1 MNILCGTDFS
11 APAGIA
17 ARAAARLAAGLGAKL
32 HLAHVAQ
39 LPGIRSGGAATV
51 HDLSREEFERRRGML
66 HQQASELRG
75 LGAEVV
81 EHLVEGVPDEEL
93 ERVTRELGAELVVIA
108 PIGDRRPSL
117 WSLGGVAMRVIKS
130 ASVPTLV
137 VREDASVEAWMK
149 GGRTLRVLLGVE
161 PKTPLAAAR
170 ATLERFAGARPVEV
184 VAGHVYARGE
194 RRESPRERYEEE
206 LRDALRKR
214 VGKVAGAAPRLH
226 VLAGWGRVAEHLLEL
241 AAQEAADLVVV
252 GTHRRAGVD
261 RLVHGSVS
269 LDLVGASARNVL
281 TVPILPSSAQSRPVQ
296 REFKRVL
303 VPVDLSE
310 FSPRAVEH
318 AAALLPRGG
327 VLQLLHVATPY
338 VPASLDYGAF
348 VSVPPPSAEET
359 ARLAAEIQSKMLA
372 LAPQDA
378 AARQLEVQVEVV
390 SAFNAV
396 EQVCAAAQ
404 RLGSDA
410 ICIPTHGRSG
420 ISKLVLG
427 SVAEGVIRHAA
438 VPVLVVPPHAP

>member
-17 ARAAARLAAGLGAKL
+17 ARAAARLAAGLGARL

-39 LPGIRSGGAATV
+39 LPGILPGAAATV
-51 HDLSREEFERRRGML
+51 HELSGEEFERRRAL
-66 HQQASELRG
+66 LKREANDLRE
-75 LGAEVV
+75 LGAEVL
-81 EHLVEGVPDEEL
+81 EHLVEGRPDEEL
-93 ERVTRELGAELVVIA
+93 ERLTRELEADLLVIA
-108 PIGDRRPSL
+108 PIGDGRPSV

-130 ASVPTLV
+130 AGVPTLV
-137 VREDASVEAWMK
+137 VREEASLKAWLA
-149 GGRTLRVLLGVE
+149 GGRTLRVLVGVE
-161 PKTPLAAAR
+161 PKTPIATAR
-170 ATLERFAGARPVEV
+170 TTLERLAGARPMEV
-184 VAGHVYARGE
+184 VAGQIYARGE
-194 RRESPRERYEEE
+194 RRDSPRDRYEAE
-206 LRDALRKR
+206 LTEALGKR
-214 VGKVAGAAPRLH
+214 VGKFGGAAPRLH
-226 VLAGWGRVAEHLLEL
+226 LLAGWGRVAEHMLEL
-241 AAQEAADLVVV
+241 AALEAADLIVV

-269 LDLVGASARNVL
+269 LDLIGASARNVL
-281 TVPILPSSAQSRPVQ
+281 TVPIVLSAQDAHPVR

-318 AAALLPRGG
+318 AASLLPRGG

-348 VSVPPPSAEET
+348 VSVPPPSAEEA
-359 ARLAAEIQSKMLA
+359 ARLTAEIRAKLIA
-372 LAPQDA
+372 LTPQDA
-378 AARQLEVQVEVV
+378 AARQLEVQVDVV

-396 EQVCAAAQ
+396 EQICSAAQ
-404 RLGSDA
+404 RLNSDA

-420 ISKLVLG
+420 LSKLVLG

-438 VPVLVVPPHAP
+438 VPVLVVPPHAH